1 MCKQKHLIWLFRSSP
16 PTSKIKCFPSFPP
29 YSQTLSLWSLLIHMW
44 VDNKIERKKCWS
56 CFVFFGNHPSIH
68 ALLFQISRFQFIS
81 QFVVQIVDL
90 ELKYFTIKKYFVKF
104 YLFSPESEL
113 DWKVKWHKFSAHF
126 HTSAYLS
133 ISFRNLI
140 LLVRVPRYLRLPF
153 TIRSSFIIGPSLI
166 SP

>member
-1 MCKQKHLIWLFRSSP
+1 MIVYLKFLICDVFSLIGKPSQSKMDAFFCIISIESSSISTMCKRKHLIWLFRASP
-16 PTSKIKCFPSFPP
+16 PTSKIKCYPSFPP

-104 YLFSPESEL
+104 YLFSPECLNWTE
-113 DWKVKWHKFSAHF
+113 K
-126 HTSAYLS
+126 
-133 ISFRNLI
+133 
-140 LLVRVPRYLRLPF
+140 
-153 TIRSSFIIGPSLI
+153 
-166 SP
+166 

>member
-1 MCKQKHLIWLFRSSP
+1 MHWTQQQWQCKDSFTTLILL
-16 PTSKIKCFPSFPP
+16 CFFCE
-29 YSQTLSLWSLLIHMW
+29 
-44 VDNKIERKKCWS
+44 N
-56 CFVFFGNHPSIH
+56 PSIH

-133 ISFRNLI
+133 ISFRSLI
-140 LLVRVPRYLRLPF
+140 LLVRVPAIQQSKVMVLNFPTPTYTP
-153 TIRSSFIIGPSLI
+153 TPTPMWSLI
-166 SP
+166 DYAESPPWHSLPVIENSTILGW